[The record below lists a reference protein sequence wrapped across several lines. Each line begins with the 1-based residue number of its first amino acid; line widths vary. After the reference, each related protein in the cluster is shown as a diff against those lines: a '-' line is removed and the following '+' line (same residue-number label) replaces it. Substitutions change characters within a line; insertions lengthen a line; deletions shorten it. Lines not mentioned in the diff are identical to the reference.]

1 MKKYKDIGINSWAEM
16 NQDFFKTNEMV
27 KNLINP
33 MDNMEWA
40 SGNSVLMD
48 SSWGQNSIADMM
60 KGMDLAESFKSF
72 GMADLIQPTISYQDI
87 GIGLQLK
94 DMFNDIGV
102 GLQTKDLFSDIGLGA
117 FAGFTPMLETL
128 QHSFETSAMAVSSF
142 LPGAYTGLN
151 AGWMDTWN
159 CGVEI
164 FTAGLSDSLYN
175 VEEFDDIQQKA
186 VTIKTDE
193 IEAFKKT
200 LNDLSAVNEQN
211 WQQKFMTAHDKWKEK
226 NPVYSNLIK
235 VLFKIFLFIISLYF
249 QPVIAPINTATIRSE
264 PSTQSATVA
273 IFDQNQRLT
282 VIGDDVP
289 YYYQIEFCD
298 PTTGNINTGWV
309 SKKSVMIIK
318 EETIEETMTEE

>member
-1 MKKYKDIGINSWAEM
+1 MKKHKGVGINSWAEM
-16 NQDFFKTNEMV
+16 NQNFFNTNEMDN
-27 KNLINP
+27 NLINP
-33 MDNMEWA
+33 MVNMEWA

-60 KGMDLAESFKSF
+60 KGMDLAETFKSF
-72 GMADLIQPTISYQDI
+72 GLTDLIQPTISYQDI

-94 DMFNDIGV
+94 DMFKDMFKDIGV
-102 GLQTKDLFSDIGLGA
+102 GLHTKDLFSDIGLGT
-117 FAGFTPMLETL
+117 FAGSTPMLETL
-128 QHSFETSAMAVSSF
+128 QHSFETSAMAVSSV

-151 AGWMDTWN
+151 TGWMDTWN

-175 VEEFDDIQQKA
+175 VEEFDDNQQEA
-186 VTIKTDE
+186 ITIKTDE

-211 WQQKFMTAHDKWKEK
+211 WQQKFMSAHDKWKEK

-249 QPVIAPINTATIRSE
+249 QPVIAPINTATVRSE

-273 IFDQNQRLT
+273 IFDQDQRLT

-289 YYYQIEFCD
+289 YYYQIEFCE
-298 PTTGNINTGWV
+298 PTTGAIKTGWV
-309 SKKSVMIIK
+309 SKKSVMII
-318 EETIEETMTEE
+318 EENSIE